1 MKFNLTDN
9 NGSFIFTWKTEWYE
23 DSTEELQSIL
33 KNKDFD
39 KYIEAVNKLY
49 EDDPEMP
56 IKLTKVYAMDVNA
69 PICQMQTTK
78 PMTVKELEDW
88 FSINTGE
95 TPNNLDIEIDVI

>member
-1 MKFNLTDN
+1 MKFNLPDN
-9 NGSFIFTWKTEWYE
+9 NGPFIFTWKTEWYE

-39 KYIEAVNKLY
+39 RYIEAVNKLY
-49 EDDPEMP
+49 EDDPAMP
-56 IKLTKVYAMDVNA
+56 IKLTKVYCMDVNS

-95 TPNNLDIEIDVI
+95 TPNNLDIEVDVI